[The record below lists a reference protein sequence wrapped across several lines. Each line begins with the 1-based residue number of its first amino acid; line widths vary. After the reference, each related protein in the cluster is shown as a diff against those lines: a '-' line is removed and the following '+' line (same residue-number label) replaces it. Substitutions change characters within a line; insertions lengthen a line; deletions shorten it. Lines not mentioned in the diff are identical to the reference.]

1 MELHPNK
8 SKIIKIGD
16 FMIDW
21 NSCYAAIYRAKK
33 EFLKPVKYLEEI
45 GFNNL
50 VGIEKQKNEIIT
62 NTERFLQNLPA
73 NNVLLWGARGTGKS
87 SLIKAVLNEYKKD
100 GLRLIEIDRDDL
112 DDLIEISDLIRE
124 EPYKFII
131 FCDDLSFEEGE
142 KGYKGL
148 KRILEGSIESPPKNI
163 KIYATSNRRH
173 LITEYHSDNDGTKV
187 GSRGEIHYSDNVEE
201 KISLSDRFGLWLSFY
216 HGNQDDY
223 LNVVDSYFKDYTGDK
238 TELHKEALLFAQR
251 RASKSARTAKQF
263 YNSFYNNPKI

>member
-1 MELHPNK
+1 M
-8 SKIIKIGD
+8 IK
-16 FMIDW
+16 W
-21 NSCYAAIYRAKK
+21 KKNYAAIYRVKK
-33 EFLKPVKYLEEI
+33 EFLKPVKYLDDI
-45 GFNNL
+45 SLDDL
-50 VGIEKQKNEIIT
+50 VGIEKQKESIII
-62 NTERFLQNLPA
+62 NTERFLSGLPS

-87 SLIKAVLNEYKKD
+87 SLIKAILNEYKDK

-124 EPYKFII
+124 KPYKFII

-148 KRILEGSIESPPKNI
+148 KRILEGSIEAPPLNI

-173 LITEYHSDNDGTKV
+173 LITEYHSDNEGTKV
-187 GSRGEIHYSDNVEE
+187 GNNGEIHYGDSVEE

-216 HGNQDDY
+216 HGDQNAY
-223 LNVVDSYFKDYTGDK
+223 LEVIDSYFKNYNVNKD
-238 TELHKEALLFAQR
+238 ELHKEALRFAQQ

-263 YNSFYNNPKI
+263 FNTYFVNNMK